1 MTALLF
7 DFGELCRCDPRSSA
21 DALETWRSAE
31 AEAEAAAVTVRAAC
45 ERYAARRCP
54 ETEAAYR
61 EADRAY
67 DRARFRF
74 QIVHNETVSGIRAI
88 ARFARELQLANDAGA
103 RLL

>member
-21 DALETWRSAE
+21 DALATWREAE
-31 AEAEAAAVTVRAAC
+31 AEAEAAAAAVRAAC
-45 ERYAARRCP
+45 ERYKAARCP
-54 ETEAAYR
+54 DTEAAYR
-61 EADRAY
+61 EADRRY

-74 QIVHNETVSGIRAI
+74 QIVSREVVAAIRAI
-88 ARFARELQLANDAGA
+88 ARFARELQLAGGTE